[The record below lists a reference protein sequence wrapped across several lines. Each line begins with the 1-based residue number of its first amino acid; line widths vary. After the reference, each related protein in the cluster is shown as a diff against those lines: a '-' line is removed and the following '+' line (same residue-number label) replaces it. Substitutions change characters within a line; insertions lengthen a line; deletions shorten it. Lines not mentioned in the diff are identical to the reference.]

1 MGVFMRIDWNNKY
14 NTIAIYSI
22 IVIFSGIF
30 LFLGIS
36 NFNLFGEFVNE
47 LFAIGQ
53 PFIIGGVIAYL
64 INYILN
70 FYEYKLL
77 KTKYFPKLSKK
88 GKRGIAITLAYIT
101 AGIILFIFIK
111 IIFPQLIDSVVGLAN
126 NIPQYVTDTTNKLN
140 EIFKSIDIP
149 ESYGNIALEK
159 WNELVSYIINIVT
172 NTVPTIANGVF
183 SIMSSILNIIIG
195 IIISVY
201 ILIDKDKF
209 MAQGKKLCYAT
220 FNEKFVDRLLVI
232 FRRSN
237 NIFGNFIGGKIVDS
251 VIIGIITFM
260 IMFALRMPY
269 AVLVSVMVG
278 ITNIIPVFGPFIGAI
293 PGFIIILFVSPIQ
306 ALWFL
311 VVIVIIQQLDGNII
325 GPYILGDSVGLS
337 AFWILF
343 SVLVFS
349 KLFGVVGMI
358 IGVPIFAVI
367 YSIIKENVEWKLE
380 KKGLPIETLNYLNNI
395 TNVHNEE
402 KEEAK

>member
-1 MGVFMRIDWNNKY
+1 MKVDWNNKY
-14 NTIAIYSI
+14 NTIAVYSI
-22 IVIFSGIF
+22 IVIFSGIL

-36 NFNLFGEFVNE
+36 NFNLFGEYIKE
-47 LFAIGQ
+47 ILLIGR
-53 PFIIGGVIAYL
+53 PFIIGGVVAYL

-77 KTKYFPKLSKK
+77 KAKYFPKLSK
-88 GKRGIAITLAYIT
+88 RGRRGVAITLSYIT
-101 AGIILFIFIK
+101 AGILLFIFIK
-111 IIFPQLIDSVVGLAN
+111 IIFPQLIDSIVGLAN
-126 NIPQYVTDTTNKLN
+126 NIPQYVADTTNKLN
-140 EIFKSIDIP
+140 EIFENIDIP
-149 ESYGNIALEK
+149 ESYENIALEK
-159 WNELVSYIINIVT
+159 WNELVSYIINIIT
-172 NTVPTIANGVF
+172 NTVPAVANGVF
-183 SIMSSILNIIIG
+183 SFMSSILNIIIG
-195 IIISVY
+195 IIISIY
-201 ILIDKDKF
+201 ILIDKEKF

-251 VIIGIITFM
+251 VIISIVTFM
-260 IMFALRMPY
+260 IMFVLKMPY
-269 AVLVSVMVG
+269 AVLVSVIVG

-311 VVIVIIQQLDGNII
+311 VVIVVIQQLDGNII

-349 KLFGVVGMI
+349 KFFGVVGMI

-367 YSIIKENVEWKLE
+367 YSIVKENVEWKLE
-380 KKGLPIETLNYLNNI
+380 KKGLPIETLNYLNDI
-395 TNVHNEE
+395 KNVDNKE
-402 KEEAK
+402 KKEAK